1 MYDEKFAELEAKQA
15 KWEAQRTKLAELEA
29 LMNLQETELAAIT
42 KLSTECHLGAALEHH
57 SVTSVAV
64 ELHQNA
70 TIAAP
75 TCTAASPQASNRPET
90 EPASRCPGAEPAS
103 TIAPE
108 VASGS
113 DAAMVAPQVAA
124 VSADIQCSTV
134 PSMVSSSMVRIGLR
148 RSTLG
153 MGVLDGVI

>member
-1 MYDEKFAELEAKQA
+1 
-15 KWEAQRTKLAELEA
+15 
-29 LMNLQETELAAIT
+29 MNLQETELAAIT
-42 KLSTECHLGAALEHH
+42 KLSTKCHLGAASEHH
-57 SVTSVAV
+57 SDTSVAV
-64 ELHQNA
+64 KPHQNA

-113 DAAMVAPQVAA
+113 DAAMVAPVEVSA
-124 VSADIQCSTV
+124 VSADIQCSIV
-134 PSMVSSSMVRIGLR
+134 PSVVPPSMVGIGVG
-148 RSTLG
+148 SGTLG
-153 MGVLDGVI
+153 TMTMLGGAI